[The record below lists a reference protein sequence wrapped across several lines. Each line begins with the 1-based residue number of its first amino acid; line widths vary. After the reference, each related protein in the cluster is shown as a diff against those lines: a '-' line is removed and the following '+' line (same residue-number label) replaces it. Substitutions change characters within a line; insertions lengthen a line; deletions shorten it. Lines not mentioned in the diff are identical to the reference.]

1 MGDIEA
7 GAVISPSISLVRK
20 DFLGFGGA
28 GGGDVFVAVKSGLE
42 GRSLNVLSV
51 LTHSV
56 FNGMILFWL

>member
-7 GAVISPSISLVRK
+7 AAVISPSISLVRK
-20 DFLGFGGA
+20 DLLGFGVA
-28 GGGDVFVAVKSGLE
+28 GGGEVFVAVKSGLE

-56 FNGMILFWL
+56 FNGIILFWP